1 MIQLNIFQKII
12 FWRILMKL
20 LTLEM
25 FNIRSYEHQIIQF
38 PDGSFLLSGDIGFG
52 KSTILL
58 AIEFALFGLGDI
70 TASSLLRRGEREGKV
85 RLEFELNGK
94 NIVVSRGLQ
103 KKGES
108 ISQVTGYISID
119 GIRKEMTP
127 TELKAE
133 IISLLGYP
141 KELSTKQKNPIY
153 RYTVYTPQEEMK
165 QILLSK
171 REDRMEIL
179 RRIFGVDRYKIIRD
193 NSNTL
198 RLDLKR
204 KAFSYEQLSRGLN
217 ERNNELKE
225 IKEKKERLG
234 EEIAEINKSLNEIKT
249 NESFFLKKS
258 EEIDEKYIRYQNLS
272 NEIAIKESEYNTY
285 ENNYTKLNLKLNQL
299 IAGREGIDIE
309 KEILLIEEDNVKIME
324 EITKCKEKKE
334 ELNHY
339 NITLG
344 KIEVELSNKREL
356 FEKNSKEIALK
367 EDLLSSLKGS
377 YDTSIDELKREIAIA
392 EKNIEY
398 TYQKK
403 EGFNKDLDL
412 LIKSRERYN
421 TKILEYKEKNSMTI
435 GRLKTIESD
444 MYSLNN
450 LKGIALC
457 PLCKQ
462 SISDEH
468 RQNEIKRMDE
478 EKNKLLIDFNQT
490 NELIKKVELKIKKI
504 DSDIDNKIKN
514 IISSEKNKI
523 IAIEQQIRETESFNG
538 ISKEL
543 DSLFLEKELL
553 EKIIENKSKEQKQ
566 ILDEIKKFA
575 LIDTET
581 LELESR
587 KDSNLDLIRNYKEA
601 LNIRKDI
608 EAITTNKS
616 NLFKEINVLRE
627 SVKKYSDIHSEKQKI
642 NQELIQ
648 ISDKKIKKERE
659 EAEKSKELYFLGN
672 DLQRISNE
680 IKEKKKNAQIKE
692 KLEKMSY
699 WIDNYFINLMEIMER
714 EFMES
719 LRVQFESYFSKW
731 LESLLEGNDIEASID
746 EDFTPILRQE
756 GFDAD
761 YDSLSGGERT
771 SVALAYRLALN
782 RVINN
787 LIDEIK
793 TQDLIILDEPTD
805 GFSRKQLDKV
815 RDVLDM
821 LGMDQVIIVSHE
833 PEIESYVDHVLRVT
847 KRDGISRIECQP
859 SSSKPTVG
867 LL

>member
-1 MIQLNIFQKII
+1 
-12 FWRILMKL
+12 MKL

-85 RLEFELNGK
+85 RLEFELDSK

-119 GIRKEMTP
+119 GNRKEMTP

-141 KELSTKQKNPIY
+141 KELYTKQKNPIY

-225 IKEKKERLG
+225 IKEKKERLDK
-234 EEIAEINKSLNEIKT
+234 EITEINKSLNEIKT

-272 NEIAIKESEYNTY
+272 SEIAIKESEYNTY
-285 ENNYTKLNLKLNQL
+285 ENNCTKLNLKLNQL
-299 IAGREGIDIE
+299 ISGREGIDIE
-309 KEILLIEEDNVKIME
+309 KEILIIEKDNVTIME
-324 EITKCKEKKE
+324 EIAKCKEIKE
-334 ELNHY
+334 ELNRY

-344 KIEVELSNKREL
+344 KIEVELSNKRES

-367 EDLLSSLKGS
+367 EGLLSSLKGS
-377 YDTSIDELKREIAIA
+377 YDTPIDELRREIAIA

-412 LIKSRERYN
+412 LIKSKERYN
-421 TKILEYKEKNSMTI
+421 TKILEYKEKNSMAI
-435 GRLKTIESD
+435 GRLKTTESD
-444 MYSLNN
+444 MCSLSN

-468 RQNEIKRMDE
+468 RQNEIKRMDK
-478 EKNKLLIDFNQT
+478 EKNKLLIDLNQT

-504 DSDIDNKIKN
+504 DSDIDNKIKI

-538 ISKEL
+538 LSKEL

-553 EKIIENKSKEQKQ
+553 EKTIENKSKEQKQ

-601 LNIRKDI
+601 LSIRKDI
-608 EAITTNKS
+608 EVMTNNKG
-616 NLFKEINVLRE
+616 NLLKEINALHE

-642 NQELIQ
+642 NQELKQ

-672 DLQRISNE
+672 DLHRISNE
-680 IKEKKKNAQIKE
+680 IKEKKKYTQIKE
-692 KLEKMSY
+692 KLEKMSH

-731 LESLLEGNDIEASID
+731 LESLLEGNDIEALID

-847 KRDGISRIECQP
+847 KRDGISRIECQA

>member
-1 MIQLNIFQKII
+1 
-12 FWRILMKL
+12 MKL

-85 RLEFELNGK
+85 RLEFELDSK

-119 GIRKEMTP
+119 GNRKEMTP

-225 IKEKKERLG
+225 IKEKKERLDK
-234 EEIAEINKSLNEIKT
+234 EIAEINKSLNEIKT

-272 NEIAIKESEYNTY
+272 SEIAIKESEYNTY
-285 ENNYTKLNLKLNQL
+285 ENNCTKLNLKLNQL
-299 IAGREGIDIE
+299 ISGREGIDIE
-309 KEILLIEEDNVKIME
+309 KEILIIEKDNVTIME
-324 EITKCKEKKE
+324 EIAKCKEIKE
-334 ELNHY
+334 ELNRY

-344 KIEVELSNKREL
+344 KIEVELSNKRES

-367 EDLLSSLKGS
+367 EGLLSSLKGS
-377 YDTSIDELKREIAIA
+377 YDTPIDELRREIAIA

-412 LIKSRERYN
+412 LIKSKERYN
-421 TKILEYKEKNSMTI
+421 TKILEYKEKNSMAI
-435 GRLKTIESD
+435 GRLKTTESD
-444 MYSLNN
+444 MCSLSN

-468 RQNEIKRMDE
+468 RQNEIKRMDK
-478 EKNKLLIDFNQT
+478 EKNKLLIDLNQT

-504 DSDIDNKIKN
+504 DSDIDNKIKI

-523 IAIEQQIRETESFNG
+523 IAIEERLNH
-538 ISKEL
+538 L
-543 DSLFLEKELL
+543 MAY
-553 EKIIENKSKEQKQ
+553 QK
-566 ILDEIKKFA
+566 
-575 LIDTET
+575 
-581 LELESR
+581 
-587 KDSNLDLIRNYKEA
+587 N
-601 LNIRKDI
+601 
-608 EAITTNKS
+608 
-616 NLFKEINVLRE
+616 
-627 SVKKYSDIHSEKQKI
+627 
-642 NQELIQ
+642 
-648 ISDKKIKKERE
+648 
-659 EAEKSKELYFLGN
+659 
-672 DLQRISNE
+672 
-680 IKEKKKNAQIKE
+680 
-692 KLEKMSY
+692 
-699 WIDNYFINLMEIMER
+699 
-714 EFMES
+714 
-719 LRVQFESYFSKW
+719 
-731 LESLLEGNDIEASID
+731 
-746 EDFTPILRQE
+746 
-756 GFDAD
+756 
-761 YDSLSGGERT
+761 
-771 SVALAYRLALN
+771 
-782 RVINN
+782 
-787 LIDEIK
+787 
-793 TQDLIILDEPTD
+793 
-805 GFSRKQLDKV
+805 
-815 RDVLDM
+815 
-821 LGMDQVIIVSHE
+821 
-833 PEIESYVDHVLRVT
+833 
-847 KRDGISRIECQP
+847 
-859 SSSKPTVG
+859 
-867 LL
+867 

>member
-1 MIQLNIFQKII
+1 
-12 FWRILMKL
+12 MKL

-119 GIRKEMTP
+119 GNRKEMTP

>member
-1 MIQLNIFQKII
+1 
-12 FWRILMKL
+12 MKL

>member
-1 MIQLNIFQKII
+1 
-12 FWRILMKL
+12 
-20 LTLEM
+20 
-25 FNIRSYEHQIIQF
+25 
-38 PDGSFLLSGDIGFG
+38 
-52 KSTILL
+52 
-58 AIEFALFGLGDI
+58 
-70 TASSLLRRGEREGKV
+70 
-85 RLEFELNGK
+85 
-94 NIVVSRGLQ
+94 
-103 KKGES
+103 
-108 ISQVTGYISID
+108 
-119 GIRKEMTP
+119 
-127 TELKAE
+127 
-133 IISLLGYP
+133 
-141 KELSTKQKNPIY
+141 
-153 RYTVYTPQEEMK
+153 
-165 QILLSK
+165 
-171 REDRMEIL
+171 MEIL
-179 RRIFGVDRYKIIRD
+179 RRIFGVDRYKIIRY

-616 NLFKEINVLRE
+616 NLFKN
-627 SVKKYSDIHSEKQKI
+627 
-642 NQELIQ
+642 
-648 ISDKKIKKERE
+648 
-659 EAEKSKELYFLGN
+659 
-672 DLQRISNE
+672 
-680 IKEKKKNAQIKE
+680 
-692 KLEKMSY
+692 
-699 WIDNYFINLMEIMER
+699 
-714 EFMES
+714 
-719 LRVQFESYFSKW
+719 
-731 LESLLEGNDIEASID
+731 
-746 EDFTPILRQE
+746 
-756 GFDAD
+756 
-761 YDSLSGGERT
+761 
-771 SVALAYRLALN
+771 
-782 RVINN
+782 
-787 LIDEIK
+787 
-793 TQDLIILDEPTD
+793 
-805 GFSRKQLDKV
+805 
-815 RDVLDM
+815 
-821 LGMDQVIIVSHE
+821 
-833 PEIESYVDHVLRVT
+833 
-847 KRDGISRIECQP
+847 
-859 SSSKPTVG
+859 
-867 LL
+867 